1 MSRAYYSAS
10 LDKFLNDNSD
20 SILGELTR
28 QHQFALEDLQRNAWI
43 SQIQILK
50 NELFLDQMKLFLYQS
65 QHTFFY

>member
-10 LDKFLNDNSD
+10 LEKFVNDSSD

-43 SQIQILK
+43 SQIKILK
-50 NELFLDQMKLFLYQS
+50 MN
-65 QHTFFY
+65 